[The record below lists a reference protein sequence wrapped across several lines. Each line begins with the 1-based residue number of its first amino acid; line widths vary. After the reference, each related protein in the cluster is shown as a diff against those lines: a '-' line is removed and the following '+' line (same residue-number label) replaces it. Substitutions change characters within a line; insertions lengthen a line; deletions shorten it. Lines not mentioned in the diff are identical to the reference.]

1 METAR
6 TGPAGESLDNRILD
20 VEVETK
26 STRGIARLSWVI
38 AGLLV
43 TVAVVTLVLK
53 AWPLIHPKAV
63 EQAPLN
69 PACDLRQGPC
79 TVAFSGG
86 GAVMLAIEP
95 REIPPMRPLRFAVT
109 LRDLDSDAVELDFAG
124 VDMNMGYNRVSL
136 RADGTGSYLGEG
148 MLPVCVRDRMRWEAR
163 VLIETP
169 SGLMVAPFQFDT
181 YRTGSAVSEPSL
193 QDGH

>member
-1 METAR
+1 MGSPP
-6 TGPAGESLDNRILD
+6 TGQAGQSLDNRIMD
-20 VEVETK
+20 VEVDK
-26 STRGIARLSWVI
+26 KLTRGIARLSWAV
-38 AGLLV
+38 AGLLL
-43 TVAVVTLVLK
+43 TAAVVTLVLK
-53 AWPLIHPKAV
+53 AWPLIHPQAV

-69 PACDLRQGPC
+69 PGCDLRRGPC

-86 GAVMLAIEP
+86 GAVTLAIEP
-95 REIPPMRPLRFAVT
+95 REIPPMRPLRFAAT

-136 RADGTGSYLGEG
+136 RADGTGSYVGEG

-181 YRTGSAVSEPSL
+181 YRTGSSASEPSRE
-193 QDGH
+193 DGQ

>member
-1 METAR
+1 MEKR
-6 TGPAGESLDNRILD
+6 
-20 VEVETK
+20 
-26 STRGIARLSWVI
+26 STRGIARLFWAI
-38 AGLLV
+38 AGLLLV
-43 TVAVVTLVLK
+43 AAVVTLVLK
-53 AWPLIHPKAV
+53 AWPLIHPQAV

-86 GAVMLAIEP
+86 GAVVLAIEP
-95 REIPPMRPLRFAVT
+95 REVPPMRPLRFAVT

-136 RADGTGSYLGEG
+136 RADGTGSYVGEG
-148 MLPVCVRDRMRWEAR
+148 MLPVCVRERMRWEAR

-181 YRTGSAVSEPSL
+181 YRTGSSASEPSRE
-193 QDGH
+193 DGQ

>member
-1 METAR
+1 
-6 TGPAGESLDNRILD
+6 LDAD
-20 VEVETK
+20 VEK
-26 STRGIARLSWVI
+26 RSTRGIARLFWAI
-38 AGLLV
+38 AGLLLV
-43 TVAVVTLVLK
+43 AAVVTLVLK
-53 AWPLIHPKAV
+53 AWPLIHPQAV

-86 GAVMLAIEP
+86 GAVVLAIEP
-95 REIPPMRPLRFAVT
+95 REVPPMRPLRFAVT

-136 RADGTGSYLGEG
+136 RADGTGSYVGEG
-148 MLPVCVRDRMRWEAR
+148 MLPVCVRERMRWEAR
-163 VLIETP
+163 VLIDTP

-181 YRTGSAVSEPSL
+181 YRTGNSAFEPSR
-193 QDGH
+193 QGAQ